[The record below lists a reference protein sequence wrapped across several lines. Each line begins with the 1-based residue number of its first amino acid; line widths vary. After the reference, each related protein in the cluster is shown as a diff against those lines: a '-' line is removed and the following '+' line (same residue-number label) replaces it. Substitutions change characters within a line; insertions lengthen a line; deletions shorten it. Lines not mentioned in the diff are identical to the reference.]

1 MSTIEINQLK
11 IEVADRVLVEIP
23 HLLVSKKAR
32 IGIIGQ
38 NGLGKTTLM
47 EVIAGAKEA
56 TSGTVT
62 TQGKLAYIKQLST
75 DTSTKSG
82 GEKTRKAIQHAMRQN
97 PSVLLADEPTSNLDV
112 ESVKHLERQWS
123 DFHGALIIISH
134 DRTFLDALCTEIW
147 EIKNQKIH
155 VYKGNYHAYLE
166 QKQQQENQAEL
177 VYKEFKNKKQQL
189 QASQTHHEIEA
200 GRIVKPG
207 KRLNNK
213 EASAFK
219 AGKGTQQKKQHST
232 IKALEKRIERLG
244 NVERPHTTKPIKM
257 ITPDNRVIKKGNT
270 ILSVKETAY
279 EIAGRKLFE
288 TKAFSIKAG
297 DKVALIGEN
306 ASGKTTFLKEIIQEN
321 PNLLC
326 NPQAKIAYFDQ
337 ELNGLNQTKSLLEN
351 ISEISVQTK
360 QVNREVLGSMHFKES
375 DLHKEV
381 RMLSGG
387 ERVKLLLS
395 MLLVSDANF
404 LILDE
409 PTNYL
414 DIYAMEAL
422 ETLIKQFAGTV
433 LFVSHDRTFVNHV
446 AEQLLVIE
454 NNEMTF
460 HRMTFAEYE
469 ESKAPSRITEE
480 DKLIL
485 EMRMSEIAAKLM
497 QPNLK
502 PTEKAMLEQDY
513 QEIITKRQQFS

>member
-1 MSTIEINQLK
+1 MSIIEINQLK
-11 IEVADRVLVEIP
+11 IEVGDRILVEIP
-23 HLLVSKKAR
+23 HLLVDKKAR

-47 EVIAGAKEA
+47 EVIAGRQEA
-56 TSGTVT
+56 AAGMIT
-62 TQGKLAYIKQLST
+62 THGKLAYIKQLPT

-82 GEKTRKAIQHAMRQN
+82 GEKTRKAIQQAMRQN

-112 ESVKHLERQWS
+112 ESVQHLERQWS
-123 DFHGALIIISH
+123 DFHGALMIISH
-134 DRTFLDALCTEIW
+134 DRAFLDALCTEIW
-147 EIKNQKIH
+147 EIENQKIH

-166 QKQQQENQAEL
+166 QKEQQANQAEL
-177 VYKEFKNKKQQL
+177 AYKEFKNKKKQL
-189 QASQTHHEIEA
+189 QASQNYHEIEA

-244 NVERPHTTKPIKM
+244 NVEKPHTTKPIKI
-257 ITPDNRVIKKGNT
+257 ITPENSLIKKGNT
-270 ILSVKETAY
+270 ILSAKETTY
-279 EIAGRKLFE
+279 KIAGRKLFE

-306 ASGKTTFLKEIIQEN
+306 ASGKTSFLREIIQGT
-321 PNLLC
+321 PNLAT

-337 ELNGLNQTKSLLEN
+337 ELKGLDETKTLLEN
-351 ISEISVQTK
+351 MTDMSVQTK

-422 ETLIKQFAGTV
+422 ETLIKQFTGTV
-433 LFVSHDRTFVNHV
+433 LFVSHDRTFVKQV
-446 AEQLLVIE
+446 AEEVLAIE
-454 NNEMTF
+454 NNQMTF
-460 HRMTFAEYE
+460 HRMTYEEYE
-469 ESKAPSRITEE
+469 ESKTPSRISEE

-502 PTEKAMLEQDY
+502 PAEKAKLEQDY

>member
-1 MSTIEINQLK
+1 
-11 IEVADRVLVEIP
+11 
-23 HLLVSKKAR
+23 
-32 IGIIGQ
+32 
-38 NGLGKTTLM
+38 
-47 EVIAGAKEA
+47 
-56 TSGTVT
+56 
-62 TQGKLAYIKQLST
+62 
-75 DTSTKSG
+75 
-82 GEKTRKAIQHAMRQN
+82 
-97 PSVLLADEPTSNLDV
+97 
-112 ESVKHLERQWS
+112 
-123 DFHGALIIISH
+123 
-134 DRTFLDALCTEIW
+134 
-147 EIKNQKIH
+147 
-155 VYKGNYHAYLE
+155 
-166 QKQQQENQAEL
+166 
-177 VYKEFKNKKQQL
+177 
-189 QASQTHHEIEA
+189 
-200 GRIVKPG
+200 
-207 KRLNNK
+207 
-213 EASAFK
+213 
-219 AGKGTQQKKQHST
+219 
-232 IKALEKRIERLG
+232 
-244 NVERPHTTKPIKM
+244 
-257 ITPDNRVIKKGNT
+257 
-270 ILSVKETAY
+270 
-279 EIAGRKLFE
+279 
-288 TKAFSIKAG
+288 
-297 DKVALIGEN
+297 
-306 ASGKTTFLKEIIQEN
+306 
-321 PNLLC
+321 
-326 NPQAKIAYFDQ
+326 
-337 ELNGLNQTKSLLEN
+337 
-351 ISEISVQTK
+351 SVQTK

>member
-1 MSTIEINQLK
+1 MSIIEINQLK
-11 IEVADRVLVEIP
+11 IEVGDRTLVEIP
-23 HLLVSKKAR
+23 HLLVHKKAR

-47 EVIAGAKEA
+47 EVIAGESEA
-56 TSGTVT
+56 TSGNIT
-62 TQGKLAYIKQLST
+62 THGKLAYIKQLPSEK
-75 DTSTKSG
+75 STKSG

-112 ESVKHLERQWS
+112 DSVKHLERQWS
-123 DFHGALIIISH
+123 DFHGALLIISH
-134 DRTFLDALCTEIW
+134 DRAFLNALCTEIW
-147 EIKNQKIH
+147 EIKNQNIH
-155 VYKGNYHAYLE
+155 IYKGNYQAYLE
-166 QKQQQENQAEL
+166 QKEQQENQAEL
-177 VYKEFKNKKQQL
+177 AYKEFKNKKKQL
-189 QASQTHHEIEA
+189 EASQNYHEIEA

-232 IKALEKRIERLG
+232 IKALDKRIERLG
-244 NVERPHTTKPIKM
+244 NVEKPHTTKPIKI
-257 ITPDNRVIKKGNT
+257 ITPENRLIKKGNT
-270 ILSVKETAY
+270 ILSAKETTY
-279 EIAGRKLFE
+279 EVAGRKLFE
-288 TKAFSIKAG
+288 TNAFSIKAG

-321 PNLLC
+321 PALIC
-326 NPQAKIAYFDQ
+326 NSQAKIAYFDQ
-337 ELNGLNQTKSLLEN
+337 ELKGLDVTKTLLEN
-351 ISEISVQTK
+351 ITDRSVQTK

-375 DLHKEV
+375 DLPKKV
-381 RMLSGG
+381 SMLSGG

-422 ETLIKQFAGTV
+422 ETLIKQFSGTV
-433 LFVSHDRTFVNHV
+433 LFVSHDRTFVKQV
-446 AEQLLVIE
+446 AEELLVIE

-502 PTEKAMLEQDY
+502 PAEKAKLEQDY

>member
-1 MSTIEINQLK
+1 MSIIEINQLK
-11 IEVADRVLVEIP
+11 IEVGDRILVEIP
-23 HLLVSKKAR
+23 HLLVDKKAR

-47 EVIAGAKEA
+47 EVIAGRQEA
-56 TSGTVT
+56 AAGMIT
-62 TQGKLAYIKQLST
+62 THGKLAYIKQLPT

-82 GEKTRKAIQHAMRQN
+82 GEKTRKAIQKAMRQN

-112 ESVKHLERQWS
+112 ESVQHLERQWS
-123 DFHGALIIISH
+123 DFHGALMIISH
-134 DRTFLDALCTEIW
+134 DRAFLDALCTEIW
-147 EIKNQKIH
+147 EIENQKIH

-166 QKQQQENQAEL
+166 QKEQQANQAEL
-177 VYKEFKNKKQQL
+177 AYKEFKNKKKQL
-189 QASQTHHEIEA
+189 QASQNYHEIEA

-244 NVERPHTTKPIKM
+244 NVEKPHTTKPIKI
-257 ITPDNRVIKKGNT
+257 ITPENRLIKKGNT
-270 ILSVKETAY
+270 ILSAKETTY
-279 EIAGRKLFE
+279 KIAGHKLFE
-288 TKAFSIKAG
+288 TNAFSIKAG

-306 ASGKTTFLKEIIQEN
+306 ASGKTSFLREIIQGT
-321 PNLLC
+321 PNLAT

-337 ELNGLNQTKSLLEN
+337 ELKGLDETKTLLEN
-351 ISEISVQTK
+351 MTDMSVQTK

-422 ETLIKQFAGTV
+422 ETLIKQFTGTV
-433 LFVSHDRTFVNHV
+433 LFVSHDRTFVKQV
-446 AEQLLVIE
+446 AEEVLAIE
-454 NNEMTF
+454 NNQMTF
-460 HRMTFAEYE
+460 HRMTYEEYE
-469 ESKAPSRITEE
+469 ESETPSRISEE

-502 PTEKAMLEQDY
+502 PAEKAKLEQDY

>member
-1 MSTIEINQLK
+1 M
-11 IEVADRVLVEIP
+11 
-23 HLLVSKKAR
+23 
-32 IGIIGQ
+32 
-38 NGLGKTTLM
+38 
-47 EVIAGAKEA
+47 
-56 TSGTVT
+56 
-62 TQGKLAYIKQLST
+62 
-75 DTSTKSG
+75 
-82 GEKTRKAIQHAMRQN
+82 
-97 PSVLLADEPTSNLDV
+97 
-112 ESVKHLERQWS
+112 
-123 DFHGALIIISH
+123 
-134 DRTFLDALCTEIW
+134 
-147 EIKNQKIH
+147 
-155 VYKGNYHAYLE
+155 
-166 QKQQQENQAEL
+166 
-177 VYKEFKNKKQQL
+177 
-189 QASQTHHEIEA
+189 
-200 GRIVKPG
+200 
-207 KRLNNK
+207 
-213 EASAFK
+213 
-219 AGKGTQQKKQHST
+219 
-232 IKALEKRIERLG
+232 
-244 NVERPHTTKPIKM
+244 
-257 ITPDNRVIKKGNT
+257 
-270 ILSVKETAY
+270 
-279 EIAGRKLFE
+279 
-288 TKAFSIKAG
+288 
-297 DKVALIGEN
+297 ALIGEN

-502 PTEKAMLEQDY
+502 STEKAILEQDY

>member
-1 MSTIEINQLK
+1 M
-11 IEVADRVLVEIP
+11 
-23 HLLVSKKAR
+23 
-32 IGIIGQ
+32 
-38 NGLGKTTLM
+38 
-47 EVIAGAKEA
+47 
-56 TSGTVT
+56 
-62 TQGKLAYIKQLST
+62 
-75 DTSTKSG
+75 
-82 GEKTRKAIQHAMRQN
+82 
-97 PSVLLADEPTSNLDV
+97 
-112 ESVKHLERQWS
+112 
-123 DFHGALIIISH
+123 
-134 DRTFLDALCTEIW
+134 
-147 EIKNQKIH
+147 
-155 VYKGNYHAYLE
+155 
-166 QKQQQENQAEL
+166 
-177 VYKEFKNKKQQL
+177 
-189 QASQTHHEIEA
+189 
-200 GRIVKPG
+200 
-207 KRLNNK
+207 
-213 EASAFK
+213 
-219 AGKGTQQKKQHST
+219 
-232 IKALEKRIERLG
+232 
-244 NVERPHTTKPIKM
+244 
-257 ITPDNRVIKKGNT
+257 
-270 ILSVKETAY
+270 
-279 EIAGRKLFE
+279 
-288 TKAFSIKAG
+288 
-297 DKVALIGEN
+297 ALIGEN

-321 PNLLC
+321 PNLIC

-351 ISEISVQTK
+351 ITEISVQTK

-375 DLHKEV
+375 DLYKEV

-387 ERVKLLLS
+387 ERVKLMLS
-395 MLLVSDANF
+395 MLLLSDANF

-414 DIYAMEAL
+414 DIYAMGAL

-502 PTEKAMLEQDY
+502 STEKAILEQDY

>member
-1 MSTIEINQLK
+1 MSIIEINQLK
-11 IEVADRVLVEIP
+11 IEVGDRILVEIP
-23 HLLVSKKAR
+23 HLLVDKKAR

-47 EVIAGAKEA
+47 EVIAGRQEA
-56 TSGTVT
+56 AAGMIT
-62 TQGKLAYIKQLST
+62 THGKLAYIKQLPT
-75 DTSTKSG
+75 DTTTKSG
-82 GEKTRKAIQHAMRQN
+82 GEKTRKAIQQAMRQN

-112 ESVKHLERQWS
+112 ESVQHLERQWS
-123 DFHGALIIISH
+123 DFHGALMIISH
-134 DRTFLDALCTEIW
+134 DRAFLDALCTEIW
-147 EIKNQKIH
+147 GIENQKIH
-155 VYKGNYHAYLE
+155 VYKGNYHAFLE
-166 QKQQQENQAEL
+166 QKEQQANQAEL
-177 VYKEFKNKKQQL
+177 AYKEFKNKKKQL
-189 QASQTHHEIEA
+189 QASQNYHEIEA

-244 NVERPHTTKPIKM
+244 NIEKPHTTKPIKI
-257 ITPDNRVIKKGNT
+257 ITPENRLIKKGNT
-270 ILSVKETAY
+270 ILSAKETTY

-306 ASGKTTFLKEIIQEN
+306 ASGKTSFLREIIQGN
-321 PNLLC
+321 PNLAT

-337 ELNGLNQTKSLLEN
+337 ELKGLDETKALLEN
-351 ISEISVQTK
+351 MTDMSVQTK

-422 ETLIKQFAGTV
+422 ETLIKQFTGTV
-433 LFVSHDRTFVNHV
+433 LFVSHDRTFVKQV
-446 AEQLLVIE
+446 AEEVLAIE
-454 NNEMTF
+454 NNQMTF
-460 HRMTFAEYE
+460 HRMTYEEYE
-469 ESKAPSRITEE
+469 ESKTPSRISEE

-502 PTEKAMLEQDY
+502 PAEKAMLEQDY

>member
-1 MSTIEINQLK
+1 M
-11 IEVADRVLVEIP
+11 
-23 HLLVSKKAR
+23 
-32 IGIIGQ
+32 
-38 NGLGKTTLM
+38 
-47 EVIAGAKEA
+47 
-56 TSGTVT
+56 
-62 TQGKLAYIKQLST
+62 
-75 DTSTKSG
+75 
-82 GEKTRKAIQHAMRQN
+82 
-97 PSVLLADEPTSNLDV
+97 
-112 ESVKHLERQWS
+112 
-123 DFHGALIIISH
+123 
-134 DRTFLDALCTEIW
+134 
-147 EIKNQKIH
+147 
-155 VYKGNYHAYLE
+155 
-166 QKQQQENQAEL
+166 
-177 VYKEFKNKKQQL
+177 
-189 QASQTHHEIEA
+189 
-200 GRIVKPG
+200 
-207 KRLNNK
+207 
-213 EASAFK
+213 
-219 AGKGTQQKKQHST
+219 
-232 IKALEKRIERLG
+232 
-244 NVERPHTTKPIKM
+244 
-257 ITPDNRVIKKGNT
+257 
-270 ILSVKETAY
+270 
-279 EIAGRKLFE
+279 
-288 TKAFSIKAG
+288 
-297 DKVALIGEN
+297 
-306 ASGKTTFLKEIIQEN
+306 GKTTFLKEIIQEN

-395 MLLVSDANF
+395 MLLVSDTNF

-502 PTEKAMLEQDY
+502 PAEKAMLEQDY

>member
-1 MSTIEINQLK
+1 MSIIEINQLK
-11 IEVADRVLVEIP
+11 IEIGDRTLVEIP
-23 HLLVSKKAR
+23 HLLVDKKAR

-47 EVIAGAKEA
+47 EVIAGVKEA
-56 TSGTVT
+56 TSGNITSY
-62 TQGKLAYIKQLST
+62 GKLAYIKQLHTDKST
-75 DTSTKSG
+75 QSG

-97 PSVLLADEPTSNLDV
+97 PSILLADEPTSNLDV
-112 ESVKHLERQWS
+112 ESVKHLERQWN
-123 DFHGALIIISH
+123 DFHGALMIISH
-134 DRTFLDALCTEIW
+134 DRAFLDALCTEIW
-147 EIKNQKIH
+147 EIKNQEIE

-166 QKQQQENQAEL
+166 QKKLQENQAEL
-177 VYKEFKNKKQQL
+177 AYKEFKNKKKQL
-189 QASQTHHEIEA
+189 QASQNHHEIEA

-244 NVERPHTTKPIKM
+244 NVEKPRTTKPIK
-257 ITPDNRVIKKGNT
+257 IVTPENRLIKKGST
-270 ILSVKETAY
+270 ILSAKEATF
-279 EIAGRKLFE
+279 EIAGKTLFE

-306 ASGKTTFLKEIIQEN
+306 ASGKTTFLREIIQGN
-321 PNLLC
+321 PTITC
-326 NPQAKIAYFDQ
+326 NNQAKIAYFDQ
-337 ELNGLNQTKSLLEN
+337 ELKGLDLAKTLIEN
-351 ISEISVQTK
+351 ITDRSVQTQ
-360 QVNREVLGSMHFKES
+360 QVNRDVLGSMHFKES

-381 RMLSGG
+381 GMLSGG

-422 ETLIKQFAGTV
+422 EMLIKQFSGTV
-433 LFVSHDRTFVNHV
+433 LFVSHDRTFVNQV
-446 AEQLLVIE
+446 AEELLVIE
-454 NNEMTF
+454 NKQMTF
-460 HRMTFAEYE
+460 HRMTFSEYE
-469 ESKAPSRITEE
+469 ESKAPSRVTEE

-502 PTEKAMLEQDY
+502 PTEKAILEQDY

>member
-1 MSTIEINQLK
+1 M
-11 IEVADRVLVEIP
+11 
-23 HLLVSKKAR
+23 
-32 IGIIGQ
+32 
-38 NGLGKTTLM
+38 
-47 EVIAGAKEA
+47 
-56 TSGTVT
+56 
-62 TQGKLAYIKQLST
+62 
-75 DTSTKSG
+75 
-82 GEKTRKAIQHAMRQN
+82 
-97 PSVLLADEPTSNLDV
+97 
-112 ESVKHLERQWS
+112 
-123 DFHGALIIISH
+123 
-134 DRTFLDALCTEIW
+134 
-147 EIKNQKIH
+147 
-155 VYKGNYHAYLE
+155 
-166 QKQQQENQAEL
+166 
-177 VYKEFKNKKQQL
+177 
-189 QASQTHHEIEA
+189 
-200 GRIVKPG
+200 
-207 KRLNNK
+207 
-213 EASAFK
+213 
-219 AGKGTQQKKQHST
+219 
-232 IKALEKRIERLG
+232 
-244 NVERPHTTKPIKM
+244 
-257 ITPDNRVIKKGNT
+257 
-270 ILSVKETAY
+270 
-279 EIAGRKLFE
+279 
-288 TKAFSIKAG
+288 
-297 DKVALIGEN
+297 ALIGEN

-326 NPQAKIAYFDQ
+326 NTQAKIAYFDQ

-497 QPNLK
+497 QLNLK
-502 PTEKAMLEQDY
+502 PAEKAMLEQDY